1 VKLFDQIL
9 NPGAQIK
16 NIIFDWGGVITD
28 LDFNASIEA
37 FKKYGMDNFLDQ
49 YNMKFQKE
57 FYTRLELGL
66 ISPEEFR
73 TELRKLIPNPIT
85 DIELDHAWAALLCEL
100 PRERWNLLKKLK
112 KYFRTFLLSNTNK
125 IHVERYFQ
133 KIYEKYG
140 EYGYRNLFEKT
151 YFSYELNMRK
161 PDIKIFEF
169 VLNDN
174 NLKPE
179 ETLMIDDFYE
189 NIESAGKL
197 GIVTYQIKEP
207 VTLMDLFIND

>member
-1 VKLFDQIL
+1 MKLSDQIL
-9 NPGAQIK
+9 NPEAQIK

-37 FKKYGMDNFLDQ
+37 FKKYGMDNFIDQ
-49 YNMKFQKE
+49 YNIKFQKD
-57 FYTRLELGL
+57 FYTKLEMGL

-73 TELRKLIPNPIT
+73 TELRKLIPEPIT
-85 DIELDHAWAALLCEL
+85 DDELDIAWAALLCDL
-100 PRERWNLLKKLK
+100 PKERWDLLHKVNSC
-112 KYFRTFLLSNTNK
+112 FRTFLLSNTNK

-133 KIYEKYG
+133 KIFKSYG
-140 EYGYRNLFEKT
+140 VYGYRHLFEKT

-161 PDIKIFEF
+161 PDIKIFKF
-169 VLNDN
+169 VLDNN

-179 ETLMIDDFYE
+179 ETLLIDDYYE
-189 NIESAGKL
+189 NIESARKL

-207 VTLMDLFIND
+207 VTLLDIFIND

>member
-85 DIELDHAWAALLCEL
+85 DSELDNAWAALLCEL

-133 KIYEKYG
+133 KIYE
-140 EYGYRNLFEKT
+140 N
-151 YFSYELNMRK
+151 
-161 PDIKIFEF
+161 IFF
-169 VLNDN
+169 L
-174 NLKPE
+174 
-179 ETLMIDDFYE
+179 
-189 NIESAGKL
+189 
-197 GIVTYQIKEP
+197 
-207 VTLMDLFIND
+207 